1 VGEKKSRGQCS
12 SKLIYLKWDC
22 FMKNNKTATILHSF
36 YSSKSPQMKV
46 GGQGVKSRGVSEEG
60 KRRLVSLR
68 GNIKVIK

>member
-1 VGEKKSRGQCS
+1 
-12 SKLIYLKWDC
+12 
-22 FMKNNKTATILHSF
+22 MKNNKTATILHSF